1 RRGQEESASCHWR
14 LKRDGQEGQARR
26 ATQRLYVA
34 YSRAFDSAKVE
45 ERRDSAMA
53 MRSSASLRLRGGLL
67 LHLRRQFR
75 QSLALGGDAKERC
88 LRALRL
94 GPRRLLA
101 GALRTLAVLMR
112 SFQRHV
118 PPLVRDQCPAA
129 RLWQRRAP
137 AQLAVSFLTPPL

>member
-1 RRGQEESASCHWR
+1 
-14 LKRDGQEGQARR
+14 
-26 ATQRLYVA
+26 
-34 YSRAFDSAKVE
+34 
-45 ERRDSAMA
+45 
-53 MRSSASLRLRGGLL
+53 
-67 LHLRRQFR
+67 RQFR

-94 GPRRLLA
+94 GPRRHLA

-137 AQLAVSFLTPPL
+137 AHLAGSLLTPAPFFLPSPLVGGGWGRGSRAVARQRVLPRSQAPAGARPRPLPPPTRGGGIFAFRQARESWRCPARPR